1 MYASSSVDE
10 HFTCQGH
17 TQVHGQRAIWST
29 VYWPAGSDCFN
40 FSSPGRHLLIIA
52 YCHKPLLGA
61 ILPALGSKHSL
72 GATAIGNFRKLSYV
86 AVTQCT
92 V

>member
-40 FSSPGRHLLIIA
+40 FL
-52 YCHKPLLGA
+52 PLDA
-61 ILPALGSKHSL
+61 I
-72 GATAIGNFRKLSYV
+72 F
-86 AVTQCT
+86 
-92 V
+92 

>member
-1 MYASSSVDE
+1 MYVSSSVDE

-17 TQVHGQRAIWST
+17 TQVHGQRELFDLPFI
-29 VYWPAGSDCFN
+29 DRLDQ
-40 FSSPGRHLLIIA
+40 SSPGRHLLIIA